1 MCVTKN
7 NEVNLAM
14 KELEIAENQFDYAE
28 NDFIDATIARINY
41 ARIKLETLLKL
52 AKIEKA

>member
-14 KELEIAENQFDYAE
+14 KELDIAENQFDYAE
-28 NDFIDATIARINY
+28 NDFIDAAIARINY

>member
-28 NDFIDATIARINY
+28 NDFIDAAIARINY